1 MFPIKTML
9 EKKRGILLPL
19 MIITLVSAILSGC
32 SGTPESNVAANVNIN
47 RTATVVNRN
56 VSNNLSNTSVPVANN
71 INVSSANR
79 KPSAPVKDPVPEIGS
94 GAADFGLFAQ
104 AKAAL
109 GNDPELSTAVIIE
122 IKEGNATLSGRVSS
136 EAQKVKAGQQVQGV
150 KGIKS
155 VKNNLRV
162 S

>member
-1 MFPIKTML
+1 M
-9 EKKRGILLPL
+9 PL
-19 MIITLVSAILSGC
+19 MTITLAAVILSGC
-32 SGTPESNVAANVNIN
+32 SGTSESNVAANVNVNVN
-47 RTATVVNRN
+47 RTATVVNNN
-56 VSNNLSNTSVPVANN
+56 VSNNLPNTSVMIANN
-71 INVSSANR
+71 TNTSVTNR

-104 AKAAL
+104 AKSAL
-109 GNDPELSTAVIIE
+109 STDTELSTAVIIE
-122 IKEGNATLSGRVSS
+122 IKEGNATLSGSVSS